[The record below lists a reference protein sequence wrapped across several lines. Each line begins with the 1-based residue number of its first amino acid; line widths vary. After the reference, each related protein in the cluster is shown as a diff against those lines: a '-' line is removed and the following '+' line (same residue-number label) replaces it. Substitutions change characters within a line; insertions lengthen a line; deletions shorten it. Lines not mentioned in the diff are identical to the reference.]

1 MRKKIF
7 QSMIVLFTLVSVFCS
22 YPTSA
27 YAASAKTS
35 QIQVNPLSRAHLSVD
50 VINDGRVYAN
60 NLDVKQVEIV
70 ATDGSGDPLIN
81 QPLLIR
87 TPVGVSVQ
95 GNQNTQNGLAVLS
108 FSSNRAVS
116 STVTVRLANN
126 IRVQKSF
133 RINFS
138 RINRFITNRTDART
152 FNVDCPITFIAETS
166 RGANFVRGEV
176 VYDYRRLI
184 SRIWGKSGENR
195 RVVVP
200 MTLENDQWIGTIGT
214 NDTAKSRVSR
224 LRFSYYFRLYDKD
237 GRVYQ
242 SRRYNGYLSMQSN
255 W

>member
-7 QSMIVLFTLVSVFCS
+7 QSIIVLFALASVFCS

-27 YAASAKTS
+27 YAAKAKTS
-35 QIQVNPLSRAHLSVD
+35 QVQTNPLSKARLSVD
-50 VINDGRVYAN
+50 VIDDGRVYAD

-70 ATDGSGDPLIN
+70 ATDGSSDPLIN
-81 QPLLIR
+81 QPLLVR
-87 TPVGVSVQ
+87 TPMGVSVQ
-95 GNQNTQNGLAVLS
+95 GNQNTQNGLTVLS
-108 FSSNRAVS
+108 FRSNRAVS
-116 STVTVRLANN
+116 STVTIRLANN
-126 IRVQKSF
+126 VRVQKSF

-138 RINRFITNRTDART
+138 RINRNITNRTDART

-166 RGANFVRGEV
+166 SGANFVRGEV
-176 VYDYRRLI
+176 VYDYRRWI

-200 MTLENDQWIGTIGT
+200 MTMENDQWIGTIST
-214 NDTAKSRVSR
+214 NDTNRGRVSG
-224 LRFSYYFRLYDKD
+224 LKFSYYFRMYDKD
-237 GRVYQ
+237 GRAYQ